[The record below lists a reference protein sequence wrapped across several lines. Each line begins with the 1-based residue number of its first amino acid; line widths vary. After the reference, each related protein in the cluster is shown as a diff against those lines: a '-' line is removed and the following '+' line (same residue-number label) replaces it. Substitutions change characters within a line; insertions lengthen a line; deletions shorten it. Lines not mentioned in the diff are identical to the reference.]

1 MASDAKR
8 MPAREAAY
16 RRLVLNPRIEA
27 SSPFVM
33 PAQWKACAGEP
44 LDLRGR
50 DVFAGL
56 DLSETRDLTAL
67 VLLGQDIR
75 DGTWHVV
82 PTFWLPAEGLHDKAK
97 SDRVPYDTW
106 AAKGFLQTTQ
116 GSSVSYEYVAQ
127 YLKGVFRSAPRRQDR
142 V

>member
-1 MASDAKR
+1 VLAMASDAKR

-16 RRLVLNPRIEA
+16 RNLVLNQRVEA
-27 SSPFVM
+27 SSPFVT
-33 PAQWKACAGEP
+33 PQQWKACAGEP

-82 PTFWLPAEGLHDKAK
+82 PTFWLPVEPARKIEERSRSLRQLGGKGIPADDAGQHGVV
-97 SDRVPYDTW
+97 RVC
-106 AAKGFLQTTQ
+106 
-116 GSSVSYEYVAQ
+116 
-127 YLKGVFRSAPRRQDR
+127 RSLSERR